1 MAKEKENV
9 CRKEVAFMKKRLL
22 AVLLAMTMTAAC
34 LTACGESSST
44 ADTEKTESSSSQVES
59 NTDSESKTESTAD
72 ISPESTADSKAENS
86 STTTSDAKDSS
97 KAAQNNSGKYTYT
110 VYGDI
115 QLTMDVNIDDYIFT
129 NNSGKKV
136 FRFLELALDLG
147 WWPGTGGGLLIDPST
162 YGKTYKG
169 WGDTYHVKPQ
179 EFFWKTD
186 SGYTHIAFD
195 YMDDKEPKFSNA
207 QLGYL
212 SISSVIPN
220 VDVKNVCSMHISKH
234 YDNIEYVATNYVN
247 ISASRDDIIIY
258 AYILSTVRKNPD
270 KDPFAG
276 TGLERYGSKD
286 YRLP

>member
-1 MAKEKENV
+1 MAEELSIENEADFV
-9 CRKEVAFMKKRLL
+9 KKRLL
-22 AVLLAMTMTAAC
+22 SAILALAMTAAC
-34 LTACGESSST
+34 MTACGDSAST
-44 ADTEKTESSSSQVES
+44 ADTEKTESSSSQAQ
-59 NTDSESKTESTAD
+59 SESAAESSKNSSSQTET
-72 ISPESTADSKAENS
+72 TTTKAE
-86 STTTSDAKDSS
+86 TTTAANDSS
-97 KAAQNNSGKYTYT
+97 KVTPDNNGKYTYT

-186 SGYTHIAFD
+186 SGYTQIAFD